1 MSIHSI
7 EFTGIPVPTGAPVE
21 TPLQAAQAIVNG
33 FIPDNLLR
41 FSSLSNSFRDAT
53 ISELLVLSSRDNKF
67 DTVIE
72 TLVKGVQ
79 ASENESIILQIYS
92 EYLAA
97 VAFAWE
103 QHELAARVIMRNQ
116 PKDVSPFLWSIVSA
130 IKKNMP
136 SAMYASYV
144 MSQGD
149 KALQSWKDE
158 ATVLFGLSPQSQ
170 GLTPAPVV

>member
-7 EFTGIPVPTGAPVE
+7 EFTGDPVPTGAPVE

-53 ISELLVLSSRDNKF
+53 LSDLLVLSSRDNKF
-67 DTVIE
+67 DSVIE
-72 TLVKGVQ
+72 TLVRGVRSSQ
-79 ASENESIILQIYS
+79 NGTVILQIYS

-103 QHELAARVIMRNQ
+103 QHELAARVIMRND

-130 IKKNMP
+130 LKKNMP

-144 MSQGD
+144 MSQGEQ
-149 KALQSWKDE
+149 ALESWKTE
-158 ATVLFGLSPQSQ
+158 ATVLFGLTPQSQ
-170 GLTPAPVV
+170 GLSPAPIV